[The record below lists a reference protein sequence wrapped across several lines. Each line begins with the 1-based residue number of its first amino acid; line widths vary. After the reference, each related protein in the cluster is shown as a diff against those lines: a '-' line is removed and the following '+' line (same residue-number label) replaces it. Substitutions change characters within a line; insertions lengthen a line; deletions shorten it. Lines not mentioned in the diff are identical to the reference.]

1 MDINTTTCRGC
12 LSIDRKLSLLKE
24 ELRNLFLGLL
34 EDENSCK
41 EPLYLCWECVAL
53 INKFIKFKRR
63 VKTINKSL
71 SNIKS
76 HTLSHLCI
84 SDTECITNSP
94 AVTHPDGVVTQTA
107 RQPIAIKH
115 ETLENLVTLDTCFVD
130 YVKSG
135 SVSDDEDFKADI
147 HNDYNDNDKK
157 YGKVNTPENFDD
169 SDDEPLS
176 LKPKNVLQD
185 TGIIKVDDNHKKR
198 KRKRDN
204 EGTKEVTKTVKKRSR
219 PENTGVV
226 VNKKAS
232 RKLEQL
238 NMNNGQVELILL
250 SWDEVEEERRKGL
263 MNEAFTRLE
272 YKCFN
277 CILGFNHRSK
287 LENHMKKHD
296 QSAGSEL
303 CHVCK
308 VVCKDTRALE
318 AHTRRHRIRWRCA
331 LCGAAWSRAAVAA
344 DHVARAHGS
353 APPTHACSACDHVAP
368 TFGKLR
374 VHMKVHNERQKCE
387 ICGKSFTD
395 RSSLRTHLFIH
406 KGEKEYECPRCHK
419 LFLFKKAMEVHLVTH
434 LESAHLYCHECDL
447 TFKNRMSYYGHMK
460 YNLKHIDPAKLKY
473 ECQLCD
479 KKFAK
484 AARLEEHRAAI
495 HLKVTPHRCTL
506 PGCNFACASRP
517 VLRTHVRMVHRNGK
531 AIRNHVCDICGKAYT
546 TKKSLEG
553 HMRAHRGSRPL
564 RCAQCPAAFG
574 YEAALYNHCK
584 RVHRKGKTSKSGAAT
599 MAAAGPSWDVP
610 LDISLTVAAPADNS

>member
-1 MDINTTTCRGC
+1 MDVNTTTCRGC
-12 LSIDRKLSLLKE
+12 LSIDRKLTLIKE

-71 SNIKS
+71 CNEKS
-76 HTLSHLCI
+76 HSLSHLCI

-94 AVTHPDGVVTQTA
+94 AVTHPDVVVTQTA

-115 ETLENLVTLDTCFVD
+115 EILDNLVTLDTCFVD

-147 HNDYNDNDKK
+147 HNNYNENDKK
-157 YGKVNTPENFDD
+157 YGKEHTTENFDD

-198 KRKRDN
+198 RRKKDSA
-204 EGTKEVTKTVKKRSR
+204 GPKEVTKTVKKRSR
-219 PENTGVV
+219 PEKATGVV

-250 SWDEVEEERRKGL
+250 SWDE
-263 MNEAFTRLE
+263 
-272 YKCFN
+272 
-277 CILGFNHRSK
+277 
-287 LENHMKKHD
+287 
-296 QSAGSEL
+296 SAGSEL

-406 KGEKEYECPRCHK
+406 KGEKEYACPRCNK

-495 HLKVTPHRCTL
+495 HLKVTPHHCTL
-506 PGCNFACASRP
+506 PGCNFYPQQS
-517 VLRTHVRMVHRNGK
+517 
-531 AIRNHVCDICGKAYT
+531 D
-546 TKKSLEG
+546 
-553 HMRAHRGSRPL
+553 
-564 RCAQCPAAFG
+564 
-574 YEAALYNHCK
+574 LY
-584 RVHRKGKTSKSGAAT
+584 KTIYKQ
-599 MAAAGPSWDVP
+599 
-610 LDISLTVAAPADNS
+610 